1 MNSNIPFEVSG
12 HIVDVVRKRIIDGI
26 IRVEAGTIISITE
39 TNEVEDQYIC
49 PGFIDAH
56 VHIESSM
63 MVPSEFA
70 RIAVRHGSVASVS
83 DPHEIANVCGVD
95 GINYMIGNAD
105 TVPFKFFFGAP
116 SCVPATTFETSG
128 SVIDSSGISHLM
140 KRKDIWY
147 LAEMMNYP
155 GVIYEDK
162 EVMKKIEEAHASGKP
177 VDGHAPGVSGK
188 DLQKYVSAG
197 ISTDH
202 ECSTLE
208 EGREKARLGMNI
220 LIREGSAAKDFE
232 SLIDL
237 VKECPDKLMFCSDDK
252 HPDDL
257 LVDHINQ
264 MAKRAIA
271 KGYDPLTILR
281 ICTYN
286 PVKHYKLPVGLLQPG
301 NSADFIILDNLTELN
316 VKATYI
322 NGQKVA
328 ENGKELFSTPSAYET
343 INRFN
348 TKDLFPQELAVK
360 AGGSKIKVITIKD
373 GELLT
378 HVTLSRPKIENGNV
392 VADIQEDILKIVV
405 YNRYNTATPQI
416 GFIKNFGLKQ
426 GAIASTIAHDSHNI
440 VAVGCSDEDIAKAIN
455 LLVEQKGGISACSGD
470 EHFVLPLCI
479 AGLIYNGKAE
489 DVAEGYQKANDI
501 VKKYGSPLTA
511 PYMTLSFMALLV
523 IPELK
528 LSDKGLF
535 DGNKFEMTSL
545 FDA

>member
-12 HIVDVVRKRIIDGI
+12 HIVDVIHKRIINGI
-26 IRVEAGTIISITE
+26 VRVDAGKIISIIE
-39 TNEVEDQYIC
+39 TDKVEDQYIC

-83 DPHEIANVCGVD
+83 DPHEIANVCGVE
-95 GINYMIGNAD
+95 GINYMIDNGN

-116 SCVPATTFETSG
+116 SCVPATVFETSG
-128 SVIDSSGISHLM
+128 SVIDSSGISGLM

-155 GVIYEDK
+155 GVIYDDK
-162 EVMKKIEEAHASGKP
+162 EVMKKIKEAHASGKP

-188 DLQKYVSAG
+188 DLEKYVSAG

-237 VKECPDKLMFCSDDK
+237 IKEYPDKLMFCSDDK

-257 LVDHINQ
+257 LVGHINQ
-264 MAKRAIA
+264 MAKRAVA
-271 KGYDPLTILR
+271 KGYDPLTVLK

-286 PVKHYKLPVGLLQPG
+286 PVKHYNLPVGLLQPG
-301 NSADFIILDNLTELN
+301 DNADFIILDNLTGFN

-322 NGQKVA
+322 DGQKVA
-328 ENGKELFSTPSAYET
+328 EEGKELFSTLSTYDT
-343 INRFN
+343 INQFN
-348 TKDLFPQELAVK
+348 ARKIHSEELKVK
-360 AGGSKIKVITIKD
+360 ARDNKIKVITIKD

-378 HVTLSRPKIENGNV
+378 HSVLSQPKIENGNV
-392 VADIQEDILKIVV
+392 VTDVQEDILKIVV
-405 YNRYNTATPQI
+405 YNRYNTAEPQI
-416 GFIKNFGLKQ
+416 GFIKNFGLKK

-440 VAVGCSDEDIAKAIN
+440 VAVGCSDEDMAQAIN
-455 LLVEQKGGISACSGD
+455 MLVEQKGGIAACNGD
-470 EHFVLPLCI
+470 EKFILPLCI

-489 DVAEGYQKANDI
+489 EVAEGYQKANDI
-501 VKKYGSPLTA
+501 VRKYGSPLTA